1 MRKLPPLNALRYFSV
16 AAQTLS
22 FKEAADQLFV
32 TQAAISQHIKTLE
45 AFLGC
50 QLFIR
55 GHRSVSLTQAGQRLA
70 PYVASGFTSF
80 LNGVD
85 SVAADDQPNSLT
97 ITATESLSIRWLVP
111 RLSKFQTLQPDMNV
125 KIQPTNTLL
134 DFEANDIDVA
144 IRFGTGDY
152 PNLESQKLLEDT
164 LYLVCH
170 PGLKEKALT
179 PEHLV
184 NLPTLKEQ
192 SSDIMLAWNKFYEMH
207 NLPLGQGLTSL
218 QEDDSS
224 ATIIEAALAGQ
235 GFAMI
240 RNSLIYEQLEK
251 GQLVRLFDF
260 NFPCQY
266 AYYLVAPPSHFSRI
280 KVQHFS
286 RWVVEQFDQITKQH

>member
-55 GHRSVSLTQAGQRLA
+55 GHRSVSLTPAGQRLA
-70 PYVASGFTSF
+70 PFVASGFTSF

-85 SVAADDQPNSLT
+85 SVAADEQPNSLT

-111 RLSKFQTLQPDMNV
+111 RLSKFQALHPNMNI

-144 IRFGTGDY
+144 IRFGKGNYT
-152 PNLESQKLLEDT
+152 NLESQKLLEDT

-170 PGLKEKALT
+170 PSLKENALS
-179 PEHLV
+179 PKHLL
-184 NLPTLKEQ
+184 NLPTLREK
-192 SSDIMLAWNKFYEMH
+192 SSDIMVAWNKFYELH
-207 NLPLGQGLTSL
+207 GLPIGQGLTSL
-218 QEDDSS
+218 QVDDSS
-224 ATIIEAALAGQ
+224 VTIIEAALAGQ

-240 RNSLIYEQLEK
+240 RNSLIYEQLER
-251 GQLVRLFDF
+251 GQLVRLFGF
-260 NFPCQY
+260 SFPCQY
-266 AYYLVAPPSHFSRI
+266 AYYLVAPPSHSSRI
-280 KVQHFS
+280 KVQQFS
-286 RWVVEQFDQITKQH
+286 RWVVEQFAQITDQH